1 MYRHNNV
8 AWLKQLIES
17 QPSLGNM
24 EFLKQEIWHF
34 DKGKVEI
41 WKQEMWKFET
51 GKEKFLNKKFTP
63 SNRNIKF
70 HGILFFKD
78 KL

>member
-1 MYRHNNV
+1 
-8 AWLKQLIES
+8 
-17 QPSLGNM
+17 
-24 EFLKQEIWHF
+24 
-34 DKGKVEI
+34 VEI

-63 SNRNIKF
+63 NNRNIKF

-78 KL
+78 KLCN